1 MAIHEGYDKINTIT
15 GLDVP
20 WEGKTGVEVE
30 DFISRRLAQPIG
42 ETIKYSGE
50 TLEIF
55 NTEGTEVIASGKV
68 TMVPPHYFTE
78 ILFPQLIV
86 NGDTY
91 DNNVEINYTSTS
103 TFVAGINVKTYY
115 ESSGNFYNLSNKV
128 KITFYIEGT
137 TDQLIVDNIVPNRNT
152 DDTLQYIDITPLF
165 QKNLQGA
172 VIKATVTANGETS
185 TAQFAEKG
193 TVTVHKIELSTTS
206 TYVDNKTVVFNI
218 SGLKTT
224 GGMFLEYF
232 DVPLG
237 ADPTIATKQQTTLT
251 GTSSTDLVLE
261 RTGAHQI
268 VARISN
274 TEGTFYSNWVQAN
287 VISYD
292 STSPEAMMAIIG
304 GIPTTINNCENANLY
319 KIIYVPG
326 LGGEV
331 EIISYLTDEAG
342 NFELPDWDPYLFN
355 RTSISTTS
363 NDKASTSDYYSYI
376 ELTSVGSAQKA
387 LAFKMRLK
395 EGGQFVEYPI
405 YQLSVNNKGSLVPI
419 KYFSIDIVENP
430 YNVNNAFNYT
440 EGQRDDFSQI
450 TGQATSVFNDINSN
464 VEASDGWTTDENLIT
479 YKVSGSNTEL
489 FSKPKDFS
497 SLLNSG
503 QGFSIEVMLKNYNIN
518 GNDPVMNIGSLLFGP
533 GYVRV
538 NSEDLSDEGIFV
550 NSRADFEK
558 EVITHLMIT
567 YDPAYKPNTYL
578 NIYDQIFN
586 ENGVTYSNI
595 EHNYPILRIFVN
607 GCINR
612 EIQINPEELR
622 DDNGFKWQICPKSS
636 DLNLYIFR
644 TYTRAL
650 SYNEIQKNF
659 ISSRTTAK
667 EKKDIYDRNDILAPN
682 GRVSFYKS
690 MLKHNVIVFVLPVGE
705 KPLFFGN
712 RDTAGDGKSKATIL
726 VRYKNQEYKDYN
738 GRFTKGKYKSQ
749 GSSAKKYM
757 FHNTQ
762 YSKGIFL
769 SEAQI
774 AAGETEGSNKYAIPT
789 DPEKIQAKKLVG
801 KVNYASSMQSHK
813 QGATKL
819 YDRAYKEIFPSG
831 TLYNGGKKACLEEAF
846 LYFYYNVD
854 DDAKLDTITMEDLY
868 TTTTVNNIVVAE
880 DSNVKFF
887 GFQTW
892 GSAKA
897 DDPTY
902 GYDEEK
908 FPEYVLF
915 EGADNGSPGANFKQ
929 PWAAFQTWDS
939 TKTKK
944 ENQATSGAIV
954 QQPKSVT
961 QTDFTTGLLIEGET
975 IQFENDTDPLDV
987 DYGVELLILDGQTE
1001 KEAENRDLWKFNN
1014 AVKDNSLPYFV
1025 NFYNNCYQYDFTN
1038 LIQNPNSD
1046 KAKFDLTN
1054 TYESTN
1060 KRIYMT
1066 VKAELYEGDTKLGRQ
1081 ANALDVYRWD
1091 IIKERWVPAGLHYVG
1106 TDWEAF
1112 NLKTVY
1118 ESLKNDT
1125 LYLKYKNNKSVIE
1138 EDFEVSIPSS
1148 GTVGVTQYV
1157 IPAFKDMFRATV
1169 EEYCDKQDIAY
1180 HQAFIRLVSGTD
1192 NRAKNTYFQIIGK
1205 KYEANAETGE
1215 VEKTETGD
1223 YKIRLM
1229 QDDLDTIFATD
1240 NNGQQ
1245 VKPYY
1250 LLEPPFNTETESLW
1264 GDDHSSF
1271 FYPFDVCYSE
1281 LVNEYVGKLITHLLG
1296 SATTIKSEDIGCNL
1310 YNYFF
1315 SVQKQFPEIA
1325 YNHHAEIYYEMPQVL
1340 FHNNEILKINGA
1352 TVFPNT
1358 LNGFANNSVKNP
1370 LSLSHGRCL
1379 ESEYQFMKDRLLLL
1393 GTSTITATGLY
1404 SSDRINVST
1413 VSTGGD
1419 TDRTTLKGIATYTDY
1434 FYPIRSTNTPEYQKI
1449 GNITSLDETT
1459 IKPDEVFKLVLQ
1471 YPHIPSIISQMVTPN
1486 KEFAISCAITTT
1498 MGSFLNAGSKY
1509 KTLTITEGLEYTH
1522 SLLNLPN
1529 AKSLIVD
1536 GNTAKYAITDSNIT
1550 VKNYLPIIENL
1561 VITNT
1566 VFNDSVLDLR
1576 GCNRLE
1582 SLNLSGCTGIVDI
1595 IFPENNRLTSV
1606 YLPTGLKKL
1615 TLGKNPNL
1623 ANFVFAEG
1631 TYLTE
1636 ISLDCSAFNPNFD
1649 YMDLL
1654 NNRID
1659 YSNLNQFILQNT
1671 PEGGLMITESIAT
1684 RLASIKINPDIVTL
1698 INGTYL
1704 INDRNEGLDD
1714 YNKVVYSWGN
1724 PTDISYNTKKYL
1736 VNAFGNI
1743 DEITNAVSFKYKS
1756 STLMY
1761 NSYKLPALISI
1772 DAPNGGKFKP
1782 FDSLYFTEGNNVGIT
1797 DDGLLNIYY
1806 RIDNLPGSC
1815 SFNNF
1820 TGELT
1825 VQNNTETRYSY
1836 KIIVT
1841 LTDGTALKEITGQLY
1856 LGYIEPAI
1864 GDYAYSDGT
1873 FSQVPNSDKTL
1884 VGMVF
1889 QKEVVTP
1896 GKKWNLGILSN
1907 SAINDYAGPDYYH
1920 WDNGSNGFSNY
1931 DTNGDQDNIYTFMK
1945 NANGLNISMP
1955 NGPTAN
1961 DYLGFNTNY
1970 QTTGDDTVVGYDY
1983 LTAFPTSLVTSGAVE
1998 TQQLTTVGLN
2008 RLKTIAATNKSPIL
2022 YNYLRSQ
2029 EFIDA
2034 QGEFTGKWTVTTF
2047 DEVCSKF
2054 DEGVRTNLK
2063 FETASNYYKVL
2074 HPLAFKASIFE
2085 PNNLTA
2091 KGVEYYAK
2099 GNWYIPS
2106 KEELELLIWY
2116 RIRSTATATSTK
2128 PESYWN
2134 DPVTDGGTAPY
2145 NIFSGKSIDF
2155 DAFLSGTML
2164 ASNVSTSNK
2173 NFVYGEVQYYTGT
2186 YVTVYG
2192 WFYNYSDTSGGWDTY
2207 HQNCRRDVKYSIAPC
2222 CTITVTKQS

>member
-1 MAIHEGYDKINTIT
+1 
-15 GLDVP
+15 
-20 WEGKTGVEVE
+20 
-30 DFISRRLAQPIG
+30 
-42 ETIKYSGE
+42 
-50 TLEIF
+50 
-55 NTEGTEVIASGKV
+55 
-68 TMVPPHYFTE
+68 
-78 ILFPQLIV
+78 
-86 NGDTY
+86 
-91 DNNVEINYTSTS
+91 
-103 TFVAGINVKTYY
+103 
-115 ESSGNFYNLSNKV
+115 
-128 KITFYIEGT
+128 
-137 TDQLIVDNIVPNRNT
+137 
-152 DDTLQYIDITPLF
+152 
-165 QKNLQGA
+165 
-172 VIKATVTANGETS
+172 
-185 TAQFAEKG
+185 
-193 TVTVHKIELSTTS
+193 
-206 TYVDNKTVVFNI
+206 
-218 SGLKTT
+218 
-224 GGMFLEYF
+224 
-232 DVPLG
+232 
-237 ADPTIATKQQTTLT
+237 
-251 GTSSTDLVLE
+251 
-261 RTGAHQI
+261 
-268 VARISN
+268 
-274 TEGTFYSNWVQAN
+274 
-287 VISYD
+287 
-292 STSPEAMMAIIG
+292 
-304 GIPTTINNCENANLY
+304 
-319 KIIYVPG
+319 
-326 LGGEV
+326 
-331 EIISYLTDEAG
+331 
-342 NFELPDWDPYLFN
+342 
-355 RTSISTTS
+355 
-363 NDKASTSDYYSYI
+363 
-376 ELTSVGSAQKA
+376 
-387 LAFKMRLK
+387 MRLK
-395 EGGQFVEYPI
+395 EEGQFVEYPI
-405 YQLSVNNKGSLVPI
+405 YQLSVSNKGSLVPV

-497 SLLNSG
+497 SLLSG

-518 GNDPVMNIGSLLFGP
+518 GDDPVMNIGNLLFGP

-567 YDPAYKPNTYL
+567 YDPTYKPSTYL
-578 NIYDQIFN
+578 NIYDHIFN
-586 ENGVTYSNI
+586 ENGVTYSDI

-612 EIQINPEELR
+612 EIQLNPAELR
-622 DDNGFKWQICPKSS
+622 NADGFKWQICPKSS

-650 SYNEIQKNF
+650 NYNEIQKNF

-667 EKKDIYDRNDILAPN
+667 EKKDIYDRNDILAPD

-705 KPLFFGN
+705 KPLFYGN
-712 RDTAGDGKSKATIL
+712 RDIAGDGKSKATIL
-726 VRYKNQEYKDYN
+726 VRYKNPEYKDYN
-738 GRFTKGKYKSQ
+738 GRFTGGKYKAQ

-762 YSKGIFL
+762 YNKGTFL

-774 AAGETEGSNKYAIPT
+774 AAGETKGSSAYAIPT

-819 YDRAYKEIFPSG
+819 YDRAYKEIFPEG

-854 DDAKLDTITMEDLY
+854 DDAKLNTITMEDLY

-880 DSNVKFF
+880 DSDVKFF

-902 GYDEEK
+902 GYDDEK

-961 QTDFTTGLLIEGET
+961 QTDFTKGLLIEGET

-987 DYGVELLILDGQTE
+987 DYGVELIILEGQT
-1001 KEAENRDLWKFNN
+1001 KKDAEARDLWKFND

-1038 LIQNPNSD
+1038 LIPNPSSD

-1106 TDWEAF
+1106 NDWETF
-1112 NLKTVY
+1112 NLKLIY
-1118 ESLKNDT
+1118 ESLKNDA
-1125 LYLKYKNNKSVIE
+1125 LYLKYKNNKAVIE
-1138 EDFEVSIPSS
+1138 EDFEVTIPSS

-1205 KYEANAETGE
+1205 KYEKNEETGE
-1215 VEKTETGD
+1215 VAKTEIGD

-1250 LLEPPFNTETESLW
+1250 LLEPPFNVETEHMW
-1264 GDDHSSF
+1264 GDDHSAF

-1281 LVNEYVGKLITHLLG
+1281 LVSEYVGKIITHLIG
-1296 SATTIKSEDIGCNL
+1296 SATTIKSEDTGCNL

-1340 FHNNEILKINGA
+1340 FHNNEILKVNGSP
-1352 TVFPNT
+1352 VFPNT

-1379 ESEYQFMKDRLLLL
+1379 ESEYQFMKDRLLML

-1419 TDRTTLKGIATYTDY
+1419 TDRTTLKGMATYTDY

-1449 GNITSLDETT
+1449 GNITSLSETT
-1459 IKPDEVFKLVLQ
+1459 IKPDEVFKLVLP
-1471 YPHIPSIISQMVTPN
+1471 YPHIPTIISQMVTPD
-1486 KEFAISCAITTT
+1486 KEFAVSCAITTT
-1498 MGSFLNAGSKY
+1498 MGSFLNSGSKY

-1529 AKSLIVD
+1529 AKSLVID
-1536 GNTAKYAITDSNIT
+1536 GNTAKYAITDSNII

-1566 VFNDSVLDLR
+1566 IFNDSVLDLR

-1582 SLNLSGCTGIVDI
+1582 SLNLSGCTGIIDI

-1623 ANFVFAEG
+1623 SNFVFAEG
-1631 TYLTE
+1631 TYLTDV
-1636 ISLDCSAFNPNFD
+1636 SLDCSAFNPNFD
-1649 YMDLL
+1649 YIDLL
-1654 NNRID
+1654 SNRID

-1671 PEGGLMITESIAT
+1671 PEEGLMITESVAT

-1704 INDRNEGLDD
+1704 INVRNESLDD
-1714 YNKVVYSWGN
+1714 SNNVVYSWGN
-1724 PTDISYNTKKYL
+1724 PMDISYNTKKYL

-1743 DEITNAVSFKYKS
+1743 DSDSNVVVFKYKD
-1756 STLMY
+1756 STLIR
-1761 NSYKLPALISI
+1761 NSYKLPALISV

-1782 FDSLYFTEGNNVGIT
+1782 FDSLYFSEGNSVGIT
-1797 DDGLLNIYY
+1797 EEGLLNIFYQ
-1806 RIDNLPGSC
+1806 INNLPASC
-1815 SFNNF
+1815 SFNNI

-1825 VQNNTETRYSY
+1825 VQGNTDTKYNY

-1841 LTDGTALKEITGQLY
+1841 LTDGTPLNAIEGQIY

-1864 GDYAYSDGT
+1864 GDFAYSDGT
-1873 FSQVPNSDKTL
+1873 FSSLYDSDKTL

-1889 QKEVVTP
+1889 QKEVLTE
-1896 GKKWNLGILSN
+1896 GSKWKLGILSN
-1907 SAINDYAGPDYYH
+1907 KSINDYAGPDYYY
-1920 WDNGSNGFSNY
+1920 WDVSVDDFSNY
-1931 DTNGDQDNIYTFMK
+1931 DSNGDQENIYTFMT
-1945 NANGLNISMP
+1945 NSSGLNISMDGP
-1955 NGPTAN
+1955 NAT
-1961 DYLGFNTNY
+1961 DYLGVTTAY
-1970 QTTGDDTVVGYDY
+1970 QTESDATVVRYDY
-1983 LTAFPTSLVTSGAVE
+1983 LTSAPSALVTSGKTDTDALVN
-1998 TQQLTTVGLN
+1998 VGLN
-2008 RLKTIAATNKSPIL
+2008 RIKTVAEKSIIFS
-2022 YNYLRSQ
+2022 NYLKEQ
-2029 EFIDA
+2029 GFMNA
-2034 QGEFTGKWTVTTF
+2034 QGEFTGTWNSDTLE
-2047 DEVCSKF
+2047 EVYSKF
-2054 DEGVRTNLK
+2054 DEGVRNDLGFVTS
-2063 FETASNYYKVL
+2063 SNYYKVI
-2074 HPLAFKASIFE
+2074 HPLAFKTAAFE
-2085 PNNLTA
+2085 PENLS
-2091 KGVEYYAK
+2091 KSGVTYYSK

-2116 RIRSTATATSTK
+2116 RIKSTATSTTSST
-2128 PESYWN
+2128 ESYWDSDDYSKGN
-2134 DPVTDGGTAPY
+2134 S
-2145 NIFSGKSIDF
+2145 IFSDKSSYFTSFLNGKMI
-2155 DAFLSGTML
+2155 

-2173 NFVYGEVQYYTGT
+2173 NFVYGELTYYSGSYLTR
-2186 YVTVYG
+2186 YG
-2192 WFYNYSDTSGGWDTY
+2192 WFYNYISDSYWSDQY
-2207 HQNCRRDVKYSIAPC
+2207 HTDCRRDIKYSITPC
-2222 CTITVTKQS
+2222 CNITVTKS

>member
-1 MAIHEGYDKINTIT
+1 MAIYEGYDTINSIK
-15 GLDVP
+15 GLDTA
-20 WEGKTGVEVE
+20 WEGKTGKEVE
-30 DFISRRLAQPIG
+30 DFISRRLKNPLGSEITYA
-42 ETIKYSGE
+42 GE
-50 TLEIF
+50 TLTIY
-55 NTEGTEVIASGKV
+55 NPEGDPIASGQV
-68 TMVPPHYFTE
+68 TVVPPNYYTVVS
-78 ILFPQLIV
+78 FPQLVV
-86 NGDTY
+86 NGTTY
-91 DNNVEINYTSTS
+91 TSDIEVNYTSSS

-115 ESSGNFYNLSNKV
+115 ESSGNIYDLSNKV
-128 KITFYIEGT
+128 SVVFYIEGT
-137 TDQLIVDNIVPNRNT
+137 TDQLIVNNIVPNKNT

-172 VIKATVTANGETS
+172 KIKASVTSHGEYG
-185 TAQFAEKG
+185 EDNYDG
-193 TVTVHKIELSTTS
+193 NVTVHKIELSTAS

-218 SGLKTT
+218 SGLKST
-224 GGMFLEYF
+224 GGMHLEYF

-237 ADPTIATKQQTTLT
+237 GDPESATKQTTHLT
-251 GTSSTDLVLE
+251 GTSSTELVLE
-261 RTGAHQI
+261 RTGAHQV

-355 RTSISTTS
+355 KTSISTTS

-395 EGGQFVEYPI
+395 EEGQFVEYPI
-405 YQLSVNNKGSLVPI
+405 YQLSVSNKGSLVPV
-419 KYFSIDIVENP
+419 KYFSINIVENP

-518 GNDPVMNIGSLLFGP
+518 GDDPVMNIGNLLFGP

-567 YDPAYKPNTYL
+567 YDPTYKPNTYL
-578 NIYDQIFN
+578 NIYDHIFN

-612 EIQINPEELR
+612 EIQLNPAELR
-622 DDNGFKWQICPKSS
+622 NADGFKWQICPKSS

-650 SYNEIQKNF
+650 NYNEIQKNF

-667 EKKDIYDRNDILAPN
+667 EKKDIYDRNDILAPD

-705 KPLFFGN
+705 KPLFYGN

-726 VRYKNQEYKDYN
+726 VRYKNPEYKDYN
-738 GRFTKGKYKSQ
+738 GRFTGGKYKAQ

-762 YSKGIFL
+762 YNKGTFL

-774 AAGETEGSNKYAIPT
+774 AAGETEGSSKYALPT
-789 DPEKIQAKKLVG
+789 DPEGIEAKKLVG

-819 YDRAYKEIFPSG
+819 YDRAYKEIFPEG

-854 DDAKLDTITMEDLY
+854 DNAKLDTITMEDLY
-868 TTTTVNNIVVAE
+868 TTTTINNIVVAE
-880 DSNVKFF
+880 DSDVKFF

-902 GYDEEK
+902 GYDDEK

-944 ENQATSGAIV
+944 ENQDTSGAIV

-961 QTDFTTGLLIEGET
+961 ETDFTTGLLIEGET

-987 DYGVELLILDGQTE
+987 NYGIELLILDGQTE
-1001 KEAENRDLWKFNN
+1001 KEAENRDLWKFTD
-1014 AVKDNSLPYFV
+1014 AVKENSLPYFV

-1038 LIQNPNSD
+1038 LIPNPSTD
-1046 KAKFDLTN
+1046 KSKFDLTN
-1054 TYESTN
+1054 TYDSTN

-1066 VKAELYEGDTKLGRQ
+1066 IKAELYEGDTKLGKQ

-1091 IIKERWVPAGLHYVG
+1091 IIKECWVPAGLHYVG
-1106 TDWEAF
+1106 NNWESY
-1112 NLKTVY
+1112 NLKEVY
-1118 ESLKNDT
+1118 EKRLKIDP
-1125 LYLKYKNNKSVIE
+1125 LYIKYKNNKDVIE
-1138 EDFEVSIPSS
+1138 EDFDASIPSS
-1148 GTVGVTQYV
+1148 GTTGVTQYV

-1205 KYEANAETGE
+1205 KYEPNAETGDI
-1215 VEKTETGD
+1215 EKTDTGD
-1223 YKIRLM
+1223 YKVRLM

-1250 LLEPPFNTETESLW
+1250 LLEPPFNKETEHLW
-1264 GDDHSSF
+1264 GDDHSAF

-1281 LVNEYVGKLITHLLG
+1281 LINEYVGKIITHLIG
-1296 SATTIKSEDIGCNL
+1296 SATTIKSEDPGFNL

-1471 YPHIPSIISQMVTPN
+1471 YPHIPAIISQMVTPN
-1486 KEFAISCAITTT
+1486 KEFTISCAITTT
-1498 MGSFLNAGSKY
+1498 MGSFLNSGSKY

-1529 AKSLIVD
+1529 AKSLVVD
-1536 GNTAKYAITDSNIT
+1536 GNTAKYAITDSNII

-1566 VFNDSVLDLR
+1566 IFNDSVLDLR

-1582 SLNLSGCTGIVDI
+1582 SLNLSGCTGIIDI

-1623 ANFVFAEG
+1623 SNFVFAEG
-1631 TYLTE
+1631 TYLTDV
-1636 ISLDCSAFNPNFD
+1636 SLDCSAFNPNFD
-1649 YMDLL
+1649 YIDLL
-1654 NNRID
+1654 SNRID

-1671 PEGGLMITESIAT
+1671 PEEGLMITESVAT

-1704 INDRNEGLDD
+1704 INVRNESLDD
-1714 YNKVVYSWGN
+1714 SNNVVYSWGN

-1743 DEITNAVSFKYKS
+1743 DSDSNVVVFKYKD
-1756 STLMY
+1756 STLIR
-1761 NSYKLPALISI
+1761 NSYKLPALISV

-1782 FDSLYFTEGNNVGIT
+1782 FDSLYFSEGNSVGIT
-1797 DDGLLNIYY
+1797 EEGLLNIFYQ
-1806 RIDNLPGSC
+1806 INNLPASC
-1815 SFNNF
+1815 SFNNI

-1825 VQNNTETRYSY
+1825 VQGNTDIKYNY

-1841 LTDGTALKEITGQLY
+1841 LTDGTPLNAIEGQIY

-1864 GDYAYSDGT
+1864 GDFAYSDGT
-1873 FSQVPNSDKTL
+1873 FSSLYDSDKTL

-1889 QKEVVTP
+1889 QKEVLTE
-1896 GKKWNLGILSN
+1896 GSKWKLGILSN
-1907 SAINDYAGPDYYH
+1907 KSINDYAGPDYYY
-1920 WDNGSNGFSNY
+1920 WDVSVDDFSNY
-1931 DTNGDQDNIYTFMK
+1931 DSNGDQENIYTFMT
-1945 NANGLNISMP
+1945 NSSGLNISM
-1955 NGPTAN
+1955 NGPNAT
-1961 DYLGFNTNY
+1961 DYLGVTTAY
-1970 QTTGDDTVVGYDY
+1970 QTESDATVVRYDY
-1983 LTAFPTSLVTSGAVE
+1983 LTQAPSALVTSGKTDTDALVN
-1998 TQQLTTVGLN
+1998 VGLN
-2008 RLKTIAATNKSPIL
+2008 RIKTVAEKSIIFS
-2022 YNYLRSQ
+2022 NYLKEQ
-2029 EFIDA
+2029 GFMNA
-2034 QGEFTGKWTVTTF
+2034 QGEFTGTWNSDTLE
-2047 DEVCSKF
+2047 EVYSKF
-2054 DEGVRTNLK
+2054 DEGVRNDLGFATS
-2063 FETASNYYKVL
+2063 SNYYKVI
-2074 HPLAFKASIFE
+2074 HPLAFKTSAFE
-2085 PNNLTA
+2085 PENLS
-2091 KGVEYYAK
+2091 KSGVTYYSK

-2116 RIRSTATATSTK
+2116 RIKSTATSTTSST
-2128 PESYWN
+2128 ESYWDSDDYSKGN
-2134 DPVTDGGTAPY
+2134 S
-2145 NIFSGKSIDF
+2145 IFSDKSSYFTSFLNGKMI
-2155 DAFLSGTML
+2155 

-2173 NFVYGEVQYYTGT
+2173 NFAYGELTYYSGSYLTR
-2186 YVTVYG
+2186 YG
-2192 WFYNYSDTSGGWDTY
+2192 WFYNYISDSYWSDQY
-2207 HQNCRRDVKYSIAPC
+2207 HTDCRRDIKYSITPC
-2222 CTITVTKQS
+2222 CNITVTKS